1 MDLSTLFYIILIV
14 GWFLFSIFKNM
25 KNEEKERQAMKNRPR
40 TVVVDENDNPV
51 QPKPKKKK
59 KRLFNSVS
67 EENKEEYFTYET
79 MSERDFENEFKQHEE
94 SENEVRQAQPTTPN
108 IQISME
114 EEEIYKGVV
123 WSEILK
129 RKY

>member
-1 MDLSTLFYIILIV
+1 MDLATILYVILIV

-25 KNEEKERQAMKNRPR
+25 KKEEQERQAMKNRPR
-40 TVVVDENDNPV
+40 TVVVEENDNPV
-51 QPKPKKKK
+51 QPEPKKNKK
-59 KRLFNSVS
+59 GLFNSVS

-79 MSERDFENEFKQHEE
+79 MSERDFENEFKQNEE
-94 SENEVRQAQPTTPN
+94 SENEVQQAQPTTPN
-108 IQISME
+108 IRLSIE

>member
-1 MDLSTLFYIILIV
+1 MDLSTILYIILIV
-14 GWFLFSIFKNM
+14 GWFLFSVFKNI
-25 KNEEKERQAMKNRPR
+25 KKEEVERQTKKNRPH
-40 TVVVDENDNPV
+40 TVTVDDNCNPV
-51 QPKPKKKK
+51 QPKSGKNKKGS
-59 KRLFNSVS
+59 FNPVY

-79 MSERDFENEFKQHEE
+79 MSERDFENEFNQNEE
-94 SENEVRQAQPTTPN
+94 SENEVQQAPPTTPN